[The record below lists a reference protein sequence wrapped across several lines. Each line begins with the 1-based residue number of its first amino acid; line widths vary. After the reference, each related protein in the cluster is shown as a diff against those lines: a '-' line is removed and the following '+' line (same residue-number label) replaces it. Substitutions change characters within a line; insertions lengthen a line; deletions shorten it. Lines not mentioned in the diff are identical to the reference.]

1 MKAALGLACVL
12 LSYGAA
18 ASAQVKLPRTEWATL
33 PNGMQLIMA
42 PRKEIPM
49 VTVRLLVR
57 GGAEAD
63 PVERAGLGDLT
74 GELLQRGAAG
84 LNAAAF
90 AGKLDSLGA
99 ALGVNTNA
107 QATTIQLDFLA
118 KDAGPALELL
128 AGAVGKPMFAEDE
141 VKKALAESI
150 DAIKSSKDDAGE
162 AIGSYAAALMFGP
175 QHPYGRVVEERSLAR
190 IARADIAAFHRRY
203 YVGRNMIA
211 VVAGDFAPA
220 AMRSQLEATLGTL
233 PAGEAHA
240 WMTLQP
246 APKHEKAR
254 LLLVDKPDATQ
265 TYFSIMMPGVERG
278 HPERAGLWL
287 VNTLLGGRFTSL
299 LNEAL
304 RINSGLTYGANSSIQ
319 WNRMPGAIRI
329 GSYTKTETTAQ
340 AIDMAL
346 QVLRRLREKGI
357 DAAMLASAKSYVKG
371 TFPTGN
377 LETDSQ
383 LAAVLG
389 DLRLFQLGNGE
400 IDDLFSRLDA
410 VTPERATALARQY
423 FVDSHLQFCL
433 VGKAAEIRT
442 AVAKYA
448 PDMRVISIA
457 DEGFAVPVF

>member
-1 MKAALGLACVL
+1 MRIALA
-12 LSYGAA
+12 LSCCAVA
-18 ASAQVKLPRTEWATL
+18 VAQVKLPRTESAVL

-63 PVERAGLGDLT
+63 PPDRAGLGDLT

-84 LNAAAF
+84 LTAAAF
-90 AGKLDSLGA
+90 ADKLDSLGA

-128 AGAVGKPMFAEDE
+128 AAAVGKPVFAEDE

-150 DAIKSSKDDAGE
+150 DAVKSSKDEAGQ
-162 AIGSYAAALMFGP
+162 AMGSYAAALMFGP
-175 QHPYGRVVEERSLAR
+175 QHPYGRVVDERSLGR
-190 IARADIAAFHRRY
+190 ITGADIAAFHRRY

-211 VVAGDFAPA
+211 VVAGDFEPA
-220 AMRSQLEATLGTL
+220 AMRSRVEATLGAL
-233 PAGEAHA
+233 PEGEAYQ
-240 WMTLQP
+240 WIP
-246 APKHEKAR
+246 ALPPPKHEKAR

-278 HPERAGLWL
+278 NPDRAGLWL
-287 VNTLLGGRFTSL
+287 VNTLFGGRFTSL
-299 LNEAL
+299 LNDAL
-304 RINSGLTYGANSSIQ
+304 RVNSGLTYGANSSIQ

-329 GSYTKTETTAQ
+329 GSYTKTETTVQ

-357 DAAMLASAKSYVKG
+357 DATMLASAKSYVKG

-400 IDDLFSRLDA
+400 IDDLFSRFDA
-410 VTPERATALARQY
+410 VTPERATALARRY
-423 FVDSHLQFCL
+423 FVDSNLQFCL
-433 VGKAAEIRT
+433 VGKATEIRA

-448 PDMRVISIA
+448 PDIKVISISDA
-457 DEGFAVPVF
+457 GFTVPEF

>member
-1 MKAALGLACVL
+1 MRIALA
-12 LSYGAA
+12 LSCCAVA
-18 ASAQVKLPRTEWATL
+18 VAQVRLPRTESAVL

-63 PVERAGLGDLT
+63 PRDRAGLGDLT

-90 AGKLDSLGA
+90 AEKLDSLGA
-99 ALGVNTNA
+99 ALGINTNA
-107 QATTIQLDFLA
+107 QATTIQLDFLS

-128 AGAVGKPMFAEDE
+128 AAAVGKPVFAEDE

-150 DAIKSSKDDAGE
+150 DAVKSSKDEAGQ
-162 AIGSYAAALMFGP
+162 AMGSYAAALMFGP
-175 QHPYGRVVEERSLAR
+175 QHPYGRVVDERSLGR
-190 IARADIAAFHRRY
+190 ITGADIAAFHRRH

-211 VVAGDFAPA
+211 VVAGDFEPA
-220 AMRSQLEATLGTL
+220 AMRSRVEAMLGAL
-233 PAGEAHA
+233 PEGEAYQ
-240 WMTLQP
+240 WMPVLP
-246 APKHEKAR
+246 PPKHEKAR

-278 HPERAGLWL
+278 NPDRAGLWL
-287 VNTLLGGRFTSL
+287 VNTLFGGRFTSL
-299 LNEAL
+299 LNDAL
-304 RINSGLTYGANSSIQ
+304 RVNSGLTYGANSSIQ
-319 WNRMPGAIRI
+319 WNRMPGTIRI
-329 GSYTKTETTAQ
+329 GSYTKTETTVQ

-357 DAAMLASAKSYVKG
+357 DATILASAKSYVKG

-400 IDDLFSRLDA
+400 IDDLFSRFDA
-410 VTPERATALARQY
+410 VTPERATALARRY
-423 FVDSHLQFCL
+423 FVDSNLQFCL
-433 VGKAAEIRT
+433 VGKAAEIRA

-448 PDMRVISIA
+448 PDIKVVSIS
-457 DEGFAVPVF
+457 DPGFAVPDF

>member
-1 MKAALGLACVL
+1 MKIALGLACA
-12 LSYGAA
+12 LSGCAA
-18 ASAQVKLPRTEWATL
+18 AVAQVKLPRTESATL

-63 PVERAGLGDLT
+63 PLDRAGLGDLT

-90 AGKLDSLGA
+90 AEKLDSLGA
-99 ALGVNTNA
+99 ALGVSTNA

-128 AGAVGKPMFAEDE
+128 AAAVGKPAFAEDE

-150 DAIKSSKDDAGE
+150 DAVKSSKDEAGQ

-175 QHPYGRVVEERSLAR
+175 QHPYGRVVDERSLGR
-190 IARADIAAFHRRY
+190 ITRADIAAFHRRY
-203 YVGRNMIA
+203 YVGRNIIA
-211 VVAGDFAPA
+211 VVAGDFEPA
-220 AMRSQLEATLGTL
+220 AMRSRVEATLGTL
-233 PAGEAHA
+233 PEGEAHP
-240 WMTLQP
+240 WMP
-246 APKHEKAR
+246 ALPPPKHEKAR

-278 HPERAGLWL
+278 NPERAGLWL
-287 VNTLLGGRFTSL
+287 VNTLFGGRFTSL
-299 LNEAL
+299 LNDAL
-304 RINSGLTYGANSSIQ
+304 RVNSGLTYGASSSIA
-319 WNRMPGAIRI
+319 WNRLPGTIRI
-329 GSYTKTETTAQ
+329 SSYTKTETTVQ

-357 DAAMLASAKSYVKG
+357 DATMLASAKSYVKG

-400 IDDLFSRLDA
+400 IDDLFPRFDA
-410 VTPERATALARQY
+410 VTPERATALARRY
-423 FVDSHLQFCL
+423 FVDSNLQFCL
-433 VGKAAEIRT
+433 VGKASEIRA

-448 PDMRVISIA
+448 PDMKVISISDA
-457 DEGFAVPVF
+457 GFAVPDF